1 MKKFLFALFALALAA
16 SCTSL
21 DPKEYGIDVVP
32 YPNEVSL
39 KAGSYKVA
47 GAVFHYD
54 RNMDALSVQAVT
66 DFADRLSKVT
76 GKQSLVS
83 EGHSRTGINF
93 VVDPALAPEEY
104 SLVVNRKAVI
114 IKASALNG
122 FIYAIQTVKQMLPEE
137 IFSDSLDQDEDWKLK
152 CVVIKDAPRFAY
164 RGMHLDVSRHFWS
177 VDEVKRYLDVMQV
190 HKLNRFHWHLTDD
203 QGWRIE
209 IKKYPRLTEKG
220 AVRKETLVGHLQP
233 KDNVF
238 DGTPYGEGLFYTQ
251 DQIREVV
258 AYAAARGITVI
269 PEIDLPG
276 HMVAALACYPE
287 LGCTSGP
294 YEVWPMWGVADDV
307 LCPGNEKTFEFIE
320 NVLSEVAD
328 LFPSEYIHIGGDE
341 CPKVRWEKCPKCQA
355 RIKALGLEA
364 DERHSAEYFLQSYVT
379 ERVEAFLATRGKRII
394 GWDEILEG
402 KLAQDATV
410 MSWRGIS
417 GGLEAARLGHDAIMT
432 PNSYLYFDYYQSDN
446 QDAEPLAIGGY
457 LPVSK
462 VYSYEP
468 FEEGMTEEEK
478 SHIIGVQANL
488 WTEYITTESQLE
500 YMLLPRLAAL
510 SEVQWCQPQNKN
522 WERFED
528 CVDDVCD
535 IYDQMGYNY
544 ARHLLED

>member
-1 MKKFLFALFALALAA
+1 MKKFLSALFALALAA

-54 RNMDALSVQAVT
+54 GNMDALSVQAVT
-66 DFADRLSKVT
+66 DFADRLSRVT

-287 LGCTSGP
+287 LGCTSGL

-402 KLAQDATV
+402 KLAPDATV

-432 PNSYLYFDYYQSDN
+432 PNSYLYFDYYQSEN

>member
-1 MKKFLFALFALALAA
+1 MKKFLSALFALALAA

-54 RNMDALSVQAVT
+54 GNMDALSVQAVT
-66 DFADRLSKVT
+66 DFADRLSRVT

-294 YEVWPMWGVADDV
+294 YEVWPLWGVADDV

-432 PNSYLYFDYYQSDN
+432 PNSYLYFDYYQSEN

>member
-1 MKKFLFALFALALAA
+1 MKKFLSALFALALAA

-54 RNMDALSVQAVT
+54 GNMDALSVQAVT

-364 DERHSAEYFLQSYVT
+364 DEKHSAEYFLQSYVT

-402 KLAQDATV
+402 KLAPDATV

-432 PNSYLYFDYYQSDN
+432 PNSYLYFDYYQSEN

>member
-1 MKKFLFALFALALAA
+1 MKKFLSALFALALAA

-54 RNMDALSVQAVT
+54 GNMDALSVQAVT
-66 DFADRLSKVT
+66 DFADRLSRVT

-294 YEVWPMWGVADDV
+294 YEVWPLWGVADDV

-402 KLAQDATV
+402 KLAPDATV

-432 PNSYLYFDYYQSDN
+432 PNSYLYFDYYQSEN

>member
-1 MKKFLFALFALALAA
+1 MKKFLSALFALALAA

-54 RNMDALSVQAVT
+54 GNMDALSVQAVT
-66 DFADRLSKVT
+66 DFADRLSRVT

-276 HMVAALACYPE
+276 HMVSALACYPE

-402 KLAQDATV
+402 KLAPDATV

-432 PNSYLYFDYYQSDN
+432 PNSYLYFDYYQSEN

>member
-1 MKKFLFALFALALAA
+1 MKKFLSALFALALAA

-32 YPNEVSL
+32 YPNKVSL

-54 RNMDALSVQAVT
+54 ANMDALSVQAVT
-66 DFADRLSKVT
+66 DFADRLSRVT

-402 KLAQDATV
+402 KLAPDATV

-432 PNSYLYFDYYQSDN
+432 PNSYLYFDYYQSEN

>member
-1 MKKFLFALFALALAA
+1 MKKFLSALFALALAA

-54 RNMDALSVQAVT
+54 GNMDALSVQAVT

-432 PNSYLYFDYYQSDN
+432 PNSYLYFDYYQSEN

>member
-1 MKKFLFALFALALAA
+1 M
-16 SCTSL
+16 
-21 DPKEYGIDVVP
+21 
-32 YPNEVSL
+32 
-39 KAGSYKVA
+39 
-47 GAVFHYD
+47 
-54 RNMDALSVQAVT
+54 
-66 DFADRLSKVT
+66 
-76 GKQSLVS
+76 
-83 EGHSRTGINF
+83 
-93 VVDPALAPEEY
+93 
-104 SLVVNRKAVI
+104 
-114 IKASALNG
+114 
-122 FIYAIQTVKQMLPEE
+122 
-137 IFSDSLDQDEDWKLK
+137 
-152 CVVIKDAPRFAY
+152 
-164 RGMHLDVSRHFWS
+164 
-177 VDEVKRYLDVMQV
+177 
-190 HKLNRFHWHLTDD
+190 
-203 QGWRIE
+203 
-209 IKKYPRLTEKG
+209 
-220 AVRKETLVGHLQP
+220 GHLQP

-251 DQIREVV
+251 DQIREVI

-364 DERHSAEYFLQSYVT
+364 DERHSAEYLLQSYVT

-402 KLAQDATV
+402 KLAPDATV

-432 PNSYLYFDYYQSDN
+432 PNSYLYFDYYQSEN

>member
-1 MKKFLFALFALALAA
+1 MKKFLSALFALALAA

-54 RNMDALSVQAVT
+54 GNMDALSVQAVT

-83 EGHSRTGINF
+83 EGPSRTGINF

-364 DERHSAEYFLQSYVT
+364 DERHSAEYLLQSYVT

-402 KLAQDATV
+402 KLAPDATV

-432 PNSYLYFDYYQSDN
+432 PNSYLYFDYYQSEN

-488 WTEYITTESQLE
+488 WTEYITTESHLE

>member
-1 MKKFLFALFALALAA
+1 MKKFLSTLFVIALAA
-16 SCTSL
+16 SCASL

-39 KAGSYKVA
+39 KAGSYNVA

-54 RNMDALSVQAVT
+54 GNMDALSVQAVT
-66 DFADRLSKVT
+66 EFADRLSKVT

-93 VVDPALAPEEY
+93 VVEQSLAPEEY

-137 IFSDSLDQDEDWKLK
+137 IFSDSLDQDEEWKLK

-177 VDEVKRYLDVMQV
+177 VDEVKRYLDVMQL

-238 DGTPYGEGLFYTQ
+238 DGTPYGEGLYYTQ

-364 DERHSAEYFLQSYVT
+364 DEKHSAEYFLQSYVT
-379 ERVEAFLATRGKRII
+379 ERVEAFLATKGKRII

-402 KLAQDATV
+402 KLAPDATV

-417 GGLEAARLGHDAIMT
+417 GGIEAARLGHDAIMT
-432 PNSYLYFDYYQSDN
+432 PNSYLYFDYYQSEN

>member
-54 RNMDALSVQAVT
+54 GNMDALSVQAVT
-66 DFADRLSKVT
+66 DFADRLSRVT

-364 DERHSAEYFLQSYVT
+364 DEKHSAEYFLQSYVT

-402 KLAQDATV
+402 KLAPDATV

>member
-1 MKKFLFALFALALAA
+1 MKKFLSALFALALAA

-54 RNMDALSVQAVT
+54 GNMDALSVQAVT
-66 DFADRLSKVT
+66 DFADRLSRVT

-152 CVVIKDAPRFAY
+152 CMVIKDAPRFAY

-402 KLAQDATV
+402 KLAPDATV

-432 PNSYLYFDYYQSDN
+432 PNSYLYFDYYQSEN

>member
-1 MKKFLFALFALALAA
+1 MKKFLSALFALALAA

-54 RNMDALSVQAVT
+54 GNMDALSVQAVT
-66 DFADRLSKVT
+66 DFADRLSRVT

-468 FEEGMTEEEK
+468 FEEGMTQEEK

>member
-1 MKKFLFALFALALAA
+1 MKKFLSALFALALAA

-54 RNMDALSVQAVT
+54 GNMDALSVQAVT

-402 KLAQDATV
+402 KLAPDATV

-488 WTEYITTESQLE
+488 WTEYITTESHLE

>member
-1 MKKFLFALFALALAA
+1 MKKFLSALFALALAA

-21 DPKEYGIDVVP
+21 EPKEYGIDVVP

-39 KAGSYKVA
+39 KAGSYTVA

-54 RNMDALSVQAVT
+54 GNMDALSVQAVT
-66 DFADRLSKVT
+66 DFADRLSRVT

-468 FEEGMTEEEK
+468 FEEGMTQEEK

-510 SEVQWCQPQNKN
+510 SEVQWCQPQNKD
-522 WERFED
+522 WERFKG

>member
-54 RNMDALSVQAVT
+54 GNMAALSVQAVT
-66 DFADRLSKVT
+66 DFADRLSRVT

-402 KLAQDATV
+402 KLAPDATV

-432 PNSYLYFDYYQSDN
+432 PNSYLYFDYYQSEN

>member
-1 MKKFLFALFALALAA
+1 MKKFLSALFALALAA

-54 RNMDALSVQAVT
+54 GNMDALSVQAVT
-66 DFADRLSKVT
+66 DFADRLSRVT

-287 LGCTSGP
+287 LGCTSGL

-402 KLAQDATV
+402 KLAPDATV

-432 PNSYLYFDYYQSDN
+432 PNSYLYFDYYQSEN

-468 FEEGMTEEEK
+468 FEEGMTQEEK

>member
-1 MKKFLFALFALALAA
+1 MKKFLSALFALALAA

-54 RNMDALSVQAVT
+54 GNMDALSVQAVT

-364 DERHSAEYFLQSYVT
+364 DERHSAEYLLQSYVT

-402 KLAQDATV
+402 KLAPDATV

-432 PNSYLYFDYYQSDN
+432 PNSYLYFDYY
-446 QDAEPLAIGGY
+446 
-457 LPVSK
+457 
-462 VYSYEP
+462 
-468 FEEGMTEEEK
+468 
-478 SHIIGVQANL
+478 
-488 WTEYITTESQLE
+488 
-500 YMLLPRLAAL
+500 
-510 SEVQWCQPQNKN
+510 
-522 WERFED
+522 
-528 CVDDVCD
+528 
-535 IYDQMGYNY
+535 
-544 ARHLLED
+544 

>member
-1 MKKFLFALFALALAA
+1 MKKFLSALFALALAA
-16 SCTSL
+16 SCTSF

-54 RNMDALSVQAVT
+54 GNMDALSVQAVT
-66 DFADRLSKVT
+66 DFADRLSRVT

-468 FEEGMTEEEK
+468 FEEGMTQEEK

-510 SEVQWCQPQNKN
+510 SEVQWCQPQNKD
-522 WERFED
+522 WERFKG

>member
-1 MKKFLFALFALALAA
+1 MKKFLSALFALALAA

-21 DPKEYGIDVVP
+21 EPKEYGIDVVP
-32 YPNEVSL
+32 YPNKVSL

-238 DGTPYGEGLFYTQ
+238 DGTPYGEGLVYAQ

-341 CPKVRWEKCPKCQA
+341 CPKVRWEKCPK
-355 RIKALGLEA
+355 
-364 DERHSAEYFLQSYVT
+364 
-379 ERVEAFLATRGKRII
+379 
-394 GWDEILEG
+394 
-402 KLAQDATV
+402 
-410 MSWRGIS
+410 
-417 GGLEAARLGHDAIMT
+417 
-432 PNSYLYFDYYQSDN
+432 
-446 QDAEPLAIGGY
+446 
-457 LPVSK
+457 
-462 VYSYEP
+462 
-468 FEEGMTEEEK
+468 
-478 SHIIGVQANL
+478 
-488 WTEYITTESQLE
+488 
-500 YMLLPRLAAL
+500 
-510 SEVQWCQPQNKN
+510 
-522 WERFED
+522 
-528 CVDDVCD
+528 
-535 IYDQMGYNY
+535 
-544 ARHLLED
+544 

>member
-1 MKKFLFALFALALAA
+1 MKKFLSALFALALAA

-54 RNMDALSVQAVT
+54 GNMDALSVQAVT
-66 DFADRLSKVT
+66 DFADRLSRAT

-402 KLAQDATV
+402 KLAPDATV

-432 PNSYLYFDYYQSDN
+432 PNSYLYFDYYQSEN

>member
-1 MKKFLFALFALALAA
+1 MKKFLSALFALALAA

-54 RNMDALSVQAVT
+54 GNMDALSVQAVT
-66 DFADRLSKVT
+66 DFADRLSRVT

-402 KLAQDATV
+402 KLAPDATV

-528 CVDDVCD
+528 CVDYVCD

>member
-1 MKKFLFALFALALAA
+1 MKKFLSALFALALAA

-54 RNMDALSVQAVT
+54 GNMDALSVQAVT
-66 DFADRLSKVT
+66 DFADRLSRVT

-402 KLAQDATV
+402 KLAPDATV

-468 FEEGMTEEEK
+468 FEEGMTQEEK

>member
-1 MKKFLFALFALALAA
+1 MKKFLSALFALALAA

-21 DPKEYGIDVVP
+21 EPKEYGIDVVP
-32 YPNEVSL
+32 YPNKVSL
-39 KAGSYKVA
+39 KAGSYRVA

-76 GKQSLVS
+76 GKQSIVS
-83 EGHSRTGINF
+83 EGQSKTGINF
-93 VVDPALAPEEY
+93 VVDPALDPEEY

-402 KLAQDATV
+402 KLAPDATV

-432 PNSYLYFDYYQSDN
+432 PNSYLYFDYYQSEN

>member
-1 MKKFLFALFALALAA
+1 MKKFLSALFALALAA

-54 RNMDALSVQAVT
+54 GNMDALSVQAVT
-66 DFADRLSKVT
+66 DFADRLSRVT

-402 KLAQDATV
+402 KLAPDATV

-432 PNSYLYFDYYQSDN
+432 PNSYLYFDYYQSEN

-462 VYSYEP
+462 VYAYEP

>member
-1 MKKFLFALFALALAA
+1 MKKFLSALFALALAA

-21 DPKEYGIDVVP
+21 EPKEYGIDVVP

-39 KAGSYKVA
+39 KAGSYTVA
-47 GAVFHYD
+47 GSVFHYD

-66 DFADRLSKVT
+66 DFAARLSKVT
-76 GKQSLVS
+76 GKQSIVS
-83 EGHSRTGINF
+83 EGQSKTGINF
-93 VVDPALAPEEY
+93 VVDPALDPEEY

-364 DERHSAEYFLQSYVT
+364 DEKHSAEYFLQSYVT

-468 FEEGMTEEEK
+468 FEEGMTQEEK

-510 SEVQWCQPQNKN
+510 SEVQWCQPQNKD
-522 WERFED
+522 WERFKG

>member
-1 MKKFLFALFALALAA
+1 MKKFLSALFALALAA

-54 RNMDALSVQAVT
+54 GNMDALSVQAVT
-66 DFADRLSKVT
+66 DFADRLSRVT

-307 LCPGNEKTFEFIE
+307 LCPGNAKTFEFIE

-402 KLAQDATV
+402 KLAPDATV

-432 PNSYLYFDYYQSDN
+432 PNSYLYFDYYQSEN

>member
-1 MKKFLFALFALALAA
+1 MKKFLSALFVIALAA
-16 SCTSL
+16 SCASL

-39 KAGSYKVA
+39 KAGSYNVA

-54 RNMDALSVQAVT
+54 GNMDALSIQAVT
-66 DFADRLSKVT
+66 EFADRLSKVT

-93 VVDPALAPEEY
+93 VVEQSLAPEEY

-137 IFSDSLDQDEDWKLK
+137 IFSDSLDQDEEWKLK

-177 VDEVKRYLDVMQV
+177 VDEVKRYLDVMQL

-238 DGTPYGEGLFYTQ
+238 DGTPYGEGLYYTQ

-258 AYAAARGITVI
+258 AYAAARGITII

-364 DERHSAEYFLQSYVT
+364 DEKHSAEYFLQSYVT

-402 KLAQDATV
+402 KIAPDATV

-432 PNSYLYFDYYQSDN
+432 PNSYLYFDYYQSEN

>member
-1 MKKFLFALFALALAA
+1 MKKFLSALFALALAA

-54 RNMDALSVQAVT
+54 GNMDALSVQAVT
-66 DFADRLSKVT
+66 DFADRLSRVT

-122 FIYAIQTVKQMLPEE
+122 FIYAIQTVKQMLPEG
-137 IFSDSLDQDEDWKLK
+137 IFSESLDRDEDWKLK
-152 CVVIKDAPRFAY
+152 CVVIKDAPRFAH

-402 KLAQDATV
+402 KLAPDATV

>member
-1 MKKFLFALFALALAA
+1 MKKFLSALFALALAA

-54 RNMDALSVQAVT
+54 GNMDALSVQAVT
-66 DFADRLSKVT
+66 DFADRLSRVT

-114 IKASALNG
+114 IKASALNV

-402 KLAQDATV
+402 KLAPDATV

-432 PNSYLYFDYYQSDN
+432 PNSYLYFDYYQSEN

>member
-1 MKKFLFALFALALAA
+1 MKKFLSALFALALAA

-54 RNMDALSVQAVT
+54 GNMDALSVQAVI

-402 KLAQDATV
+402 KLAPDATV

>member
-1 MKKFLFALFALALAA
+1 MKKFLSALFALALAA

-54 RNMDALSVQAVT
+54 GNMDALSVQAVT

-402 KLAQDATV
+402 KLAPDATV

-432 PNSYLYFDYYQSDN
+432 PNSYLYFDYYQSEN

>member
-1 MKKFLFALFALALAA
+1 MKKFLSALFALALAA

-21 DPKEYGIDVVP
+21 EPKEYGIDVVP
-32 YPNEVSL
+32 YPNKVSL

-402 KLAQDATV
+402 KLAPDATV

-432 PNSYLYFDYYQSDN
+432 PNSYLYFDYYQSEN

>member
-1 MKKFLFALFALALAA
+1 MKKFLSALFALALAA

-54 RNMDALSVQAVT
+54 GNMDALSVQAVT
-66 DFADRLSKVT
+66 DFAARLSKVT
-76 GKQSLVS
+76 GKQSIVS
-83 EGHSRTGINF
+83 EGHSKTGINF
-93 VVDPALAPEEY
+93 VVDPALDPEEY

-402 KLAQDATV
+402 KLAPDATV

-432 PNSYLYFDYYQSDN
+432 PNSYLYFDYYQSEN

>member
-1 MKKFLFALFALALAA
+1 MKKFLSALFALALAA

-54 RNMDALSVQAVT
+54 GNMDALSVQAVT
-66 DFADRLSKVT
+66 DFADRLSRVT

-122 FIYAIQTVKQMLPEE
+122 FISAIQTVTQMLPEE

-402 KLAQDATV
+402 KLAPDATV

-432 PNSYLYFDYYQSDN
+432 PNSYLYFDYYQSEN

>member
-1 MKKFLFALFALALAA
+1 MKKFLSALFALALAA

-54 RNMDALSVQAVT
+54 GNMDALSVQAVT

-355 RIKALGLEA
+355 RIKALGLDA

-402 KLAQDATV
+402 KLAPDATV

-432 PNSYLYFDYYQSDN
+432 PNSYLYFDYYQSEN

>member
-1 MKKFLFALFALALAA
+1 MKKFLSALFALALAA
-16 SCTSL
+16 SCISL
-21 DPKEYGIDVVP
+21 NPKEYGIDVVP

-54 RNMDALSVQAVT
+54 GNMDALSVQAVT
-66 DFADRLSKVT
+66 DFADRLSRVT

-238 DGTPYGEGLFYTQ
+238 DGTSYGEGLFYTQ

-402 KLAQDATV
+402 KLAPDATV

-432 PNSYLYFDYYQSDN
+432 PNSYLYFDYYQSEN

>member
-1 MKKFLFALFALALAA
+1 MKLTLLAFVLASAINVIPQPLSVREDKGTFNLKGTPIACDAAMGDIALEAVADFSAKLTLAA
-16 SCTSL
+16 GQIYPVSKPVGLSQTI
-21 DPKEYGIDVVP
+21 KEGKVNGIVFGIDPTLKEEAYTITIDKKKCVVLA
-32 YPNEVSL
+32 STD
-39 KAGSYKVA
+39 AGILY
-47 GAVFHYD
+47 
-54 RNMDALSVQAVT
+54 AL
-66 DFADRLSKVT
+66 
-76 GKQSLVS
+76 
-83 EGHSRTGINF
+83 
-93 VVDPALAPEEY
+93 
-104 SLVVNRKAVI
+104 
-114 IKASALNG
+114 
-122 FIYAIQTVKQMLPEE
+122 QTLKQMLPTAIYTGRTAE
-137 IFSDSLDQDEDWKLK
+137 DEKWVLP
-152 CVVIKDAPRFAY
+152 CCEIKDMPRFGY
-164 RGMHLDVSRHFWS
+164 RGMHLDCGRHFWT
-177 VDEVKRYLDVMQV
+177 VEETKKVLDIMATL
-190 HKLNRFHWHLTDD
+190 KLNRFHWHLTDD

-402 KLAQDATV
+402 KLAPDATV

-432 PNSYLYFDYYQSDN
+432 PNSYLYFDYYQSEN

>member
-1 MKKFLFALFALALAA
+1 MKKFLSALFALALAA

-54 RNMDALSVQAVT
+54 GNMDALSVQAVT

-402 KLAQDATV
+402 KLAPDATV

-432 PNSYLYFDYYQSDN
+432 PNSYLYFDYYQSEN

-510 SEVQWCQPQNKN
+510 SEVQWCQPQNKD
-522 WERFED
+522 WERFKG

>member
-1 MKKFLFALFALALAA
+1 MKKFLSALFALALAA

-402 KLAQDATV
+402 KLAPDATV